1 MYESITLLGEAF
13 LILKE
18 KTMEKSKI
26 KTIYVDENVIS
37 IVAYQVVLLT
47 IFGLHFQQQWLLYFV
62 VVDFLIRATGIFMSP
77 LFFVAKKISEF
88 LYLEKKLVFAGPKR
102 FAASLGLLLSL
113 LIAIYYDSQVGIFL
127 GIFLIVLASVESVF
141 RVCVGCYIYN
151 YLVLPLLKK
160 INRPKN

>member
-1 MYESITLLGEAF
+1 
-13 LILKE
+13 
-18 KTMEKSKI
+18 MEKSKI

-47 IFGLHFQQQWLLYFV
+47 IFGLHFQQQWLLYCV
-62 VVDFLIRATGIFMSP
+62 VIDFLIRATGIFMSP

-127 GIFLIVLASVESVF
+127 IVLASVESVF
-141 RVCVGCYIYN
+141 RFCVGCYIYN